1 MPKFIRDLRALLR
14 TWGRLLAYALLLG
27 GVGYAQSIGG
37 KIVGT
42 VTDSTGAVIPQAA
55 VEVTNEGTGAQRH
68 LVTDDAGNYV
78 VPELSVGFYTVKVE
92 AQNFAAFIRKKIKVE
107 VATDTH
113 LDVQLTAQALSQTV
127 TVTEESPQME
137 RRSEERRVG
146 KERGSWGEA

>member
-1 MPKFIRDLRALLR
+1 MPKFIRDLRVLLR
-14 TWGRLLAYALLLG
+14 TWRRLLAYALLLG

-78 VPELSVGFYTVKVE
+78 VPELSVGSCTATVE
-92 AQNFAAFIRKKIKVE
+92 AQHFAAFIRTKIRVV
-107 VATDTH
+107 VATDTR
-113 LDVQLTAQALSQTV
+113 LDGELTAPARSQTV
-127 TVTEESPQME
+127 TVTKESPDLA
-137 RRSEERRVG
+137 RH
-146 KERGSWGEA
+146 

>member
-1 MPKFIRDLRALLR
+1 MPKFIRDLHALLR
-14 TWGRLLAYALLLG
+14 TWGRLLAYTLLLG

-78 VPELSVGFYTVKVE
+78 VPQLSVGFCTVRLE
-92 AQNFAAFIRKKIKVE
+92 PQTLAPFRR
-107 VATDTH
+107 TH
-113 LDVQLTAQALSQTV
+113 MRLQVPTA
-127 TVTEESPQME
+127 
-137 RRSEERRVG
+137 
-146 KERGSWGEA
+146 